1 MSLASKREE
10 ETTSAALT
18 EAVDVVLSFG
28 ASMMRAGNTA
38 SRTRESVE
46 VVARK
51 LRLDAVSVSLSLD
64 SITASFRRSGASV
77 TTTRE
82 IGPTGINASRIVAL
96 EHLARTAG
104 PGLAPRE
111 IAIKLAEIDSTA
123 PRYSS
128 LQTAAAVGLVSGAF
142 AFLNGAAPPELVATA
157 IGGAT
162 GQRLRSWLSHRGL
175 NDYGVGA
182 LSALTASGVYL
193 LTATL
198 MLKLGFG
205 VSHHSVAF
213 IAAVLFLVPGF
224 PLIAGLFDLL
234 QHQTVAAVSRFA
246 HGVMMLLAVAF
257 GLSIVIKLGGI
268 DVSRPPPFEL
278 AYPLKLLLRA
288 VASFV
293 GGSGF
298 AMLFNC
304 PPRMIL
310 AAGLLALAANDMRL
324 LFIDFGM
331 MLASAAFFAALAI
344 GLVALLVD
352 DRSDIPRVAMAV
364 APTVIMVPGIYAFEM
379 IASLNIGQMSDALQE
394 SATFWFVIVA
404 LAVGLA
410 TPLFFRPRRR
420 A

>member
-1 MSLASKREE
+1 M
-10 ETTSAALT
+10 
-18 EAVDVVLSFG
+18 
-28 ASMMRAGNTA
+28 
-38 SRTRESVE
+38 
-46 VVARK
+46 
-51 LRLDAVSVSLSLD
+51 
-64 SITASFRRSGASV
+64 
-77 TTTRE
+77 
-82 IGPTGINASRIVAL
+82 
-96 EHLARTAG
+96 
-104 PGLAPRE
+104 
-111 IAIKLAEIDSTA
+111 
-123 PRYSS
+123 
-128 LQTAAAVGLVSGAF
+128 
-142 AFLNGAAPPELVATA
+142 
-157 IGGAT
+157 
-162 GQRLRSWLSHRGL
+162 
-175 NDYGVGA
+175 
-182 LSALTASGVYL
+182 
-193 LTATL
+193 
-198 MLKLGFG
+198 
-205 VSHHSVAF
+205 
-213 IAAVLFLVPGF
+213 
-224 PLIAGLFDLL
+224 IAGLFDLL

-304 PPRMIL
+304 PPRL

-379 IASLNIGQMSDALQE
+379 IASLNRGQMSDALQE

>member
-1 MSLASKREE
+1 MTLVSNKEE
-10 ETTSAALT
+10 DTSAALT
-18 EAVDVVLSFG
+18 EAVDVVVSFG

-38 SRTRESVE
+38 SRTREWVE

-51 LRLDAVSVSLSLD
+51 LGFNAVSVSLSLD
-64 SITASFRRSGASV
+64 SITASLRQSGASM

-82 IGPTGINASRIVAL
+82 IGPPRINATRISAL
-96 EHLARTAG
+96 EHLAKTAG
-104 PGLAPRE
+104 LGLPPRE
-111 IAIKLAEIDSTA
+111 IAIKLAEIESTA

-128 LQTAAAVGLVSGAF
+128 VQTAVAVGLVSGAF
-142 AFLNGAAPPELVATA
+142 AFLNGAAPPELIATA
-157 IGGAT
+157 IGGAI
-162 GQRLRSWLSHRGL
+162 GQRLRSWLSHRGF

-182 LSALTASGVYL
+182 LTALTASGTYL

-213 IAAVLFLVPGF
+213 VAAVLFLIPGF

-234 QHQTVAAVSRFA
+234 QHQTSAAVTRFA
-246 HGVMMLLAVAF
+246 HGIMMLLAVAF
-257 GLSIVIKLGGI
+257 GLSIVIKIAGI
-268 DVSRPPPFEL
+268 EVSRPPPFEL

-288 VASFV
+288 MASFV
-293 GGSGF
+293 GGAGF

-304 PPRMIL
+304 PPRLIL

-324 LFIDFGM
+324 LLIDFGM
-331 MLASAAFFAALAI
+331 MLAAAAFFAALAI
-344 GLVALLVD
+344 GLVALLLH
-352 DRSDIPRVAMAV
+352 DRFDIPRLSMTV
-364 APTVIMVPGIYAFEM
+364 APIVIMVPGIYAFEM
-379 IASLNIGQMSDALQE
+379 IASLNRGQMSDALQG
-394 SATFWFVIVA
+394 SATFWFVVVA

-410 TPLFFRPRRR
+410 TPLFFSPRQR